1 MIRSRHSRDI
11 GSVRGIGTSLF
22 GLAAIEAVH
31 GRAAQAVQIASAAD
45 VFAREEGIVNVYSEG
60 LPGHDHLERARASLT
75 ADEVAAAEAAG
86 RHLTVGEA
94 LDLSR
99 GPEVAPIST

>member
-1 MIRSRHSRDI
+1 
-11 GSVRGIGTSLF
+11 
-22 GLAAIEAVH
+22 
-31 GRAAQAVQIASAAD
+31 
-45 VFAREEGIVNVYSEG
+45 VNVYSAG